1 MDGPRDC
8 HTKWNKPKINIIW
21 YHLYMESKKKMIPMN
36 LFTQE
41 THIKQMFGYQSE
53 NGGGIN
59 QQSGLKYLHY
69 CL

>member
-1 MDGPRDC
+1 
-8 HTKWNKPKINIIW
+8 
-21 YHLYMESKKKMIPMN
+21 MESKKKMIPMN

-41 THIKQMFGYQSE
+41 THRKRMFGYQSE